1 MHRVEPLFED
11 VDLRGDLLR
20 HHGVERLLVLF
31 VDGRGGQ
38 GGLGRLW
45 DARLRHV
52 ARICVLH
59 DDLQHVHYVVF
70 VVAEAEVLVLEDVE
84 SILVR
89 VAILLEGR
97 IGALML
103 LL

>member
-1 MHRVEPLFED
+1 V
-11 VDLRGDLLR
+11 
-20 HHGVERLLVLF
+20 VL
-31 VDGRGGQ
+31 
-38 GGLGRLW
+38 
-45 DARLRHV
+45 
-52 ARICVLH
+52 
-59 DDLQHVHYVVF
+59 